1 MRFCA
6 LIVLIALCLP
16 SLSNAASLS
25 TQTMAP
31 AGHPAAW
38 LWAQS
43 PRVSDDSVEA
53 EHFRT
58 LRRGRAQVGFAVG
71 MQSFQVLFAILARA
85 LADPLGPWAP
95 GDSMGIE
102 AIASL
107 VSIISAPVGVLGFK
121 NLATNPRRGVATGLL
136 EGGIYALS
144 YAGLHLLFTGI
155 SEALPSG
162 GQGNAFVFLFV
173 GLPMITSHLLAGIG
187 MTIAGA
193 VVLAKSNR
201 RLRESAGN
209 AAPFLFPAP
218 LLRRDGGGL
227 ALVAVF

>member
-1 MRFCA
+1 
-6 LIVLIALCLP
+6 
-16 SLSNAASLS
+16 
-25 TQTMAP
+25 
-31 AGHPAAW
+31 
-38 LWAQS
+38 
-43 PRVSDDSVEA
+43 
-53 EHFRT
+53 
-58 LRRGRAQVGFAVG
+58 
-71 MQSFQVLFAILARA
+71 
-85 LADPLGPWAP
+85 
-95 GDSMGIE
+95 MGIE

-107 VSIISAPVGVLGFK
+107 VSIIAAPVGVLGFK

-162 GQGNAFVFLFV
+162 GQGNAFVFLFIGV
-173 GLPMITSHLLAGIG
+173 PMITSHLLAGIG

-209 AAPFLFPAP
+209 AALGAGARGRRSTAAPLLFPAP